1 MSRIVVVASDEVS
14 EEALSEV
21 ISPDDEVRIVMAAVD
36 QSRLRWLVS
45 DEDKARAVA
54 QEAGEAIAEAA
65 PADPSSIQVK
75 PDLPSQAVLDAI
87 AEHHPDKIVV
97 ALHEGEEATWLEKG
111 ELEELPQEIG
121 GIPVVHVTV

>member
-1 MSRIVVVASDEVS
+1 MSRVVVVASSEVP
-14 EEALSEV
+14 EEALVGAISE
-21 ISPDDEVRIVMAAVD
+21 DDDVRIVMAAVD

-45 DEDKARAVA
+45 DEDKARAHA

-87 AEHHPDKIVV
+87 AEHRPDKIVV
-97 ALHEGEEATWLEKG
+97 ALREGEEATWLEKG
-111 ELEELPQEIG
+111 ELEELPQEID
-121 GIPVVHVTV
+121 GIPVVHVSV